1 MQTIKIV
8 KCKSELKLS
17 SILYC
22 NIKYIYIENRDQI
35 HRNLF
40 CCFLFWYLLA
50 YIACCNLIMQ
60 RNNTIENGSEN
71 RSSFLSESSWVL
83 RKKSISKRRLRS
95 RVPCSPLLYSYS
107 HSSVHGGMLHAGVL
121 VLLLCDLPCDLSVWW
136 WWWWLEFRV
145 IYVCHLDRDPT
156 VIFILFGHRSQPRS
170 LVGHQQ
176 VIFLRVL
183 FLLSRARFESIYQ
196 CHIKP
201 LNGNGW

>member
-1 MQTIKIV
+1 MAPK
-8 KCKSELKLS
+8 
-17 SILYC
+17 
-22 NIKYIYIENRDQI
+22 
-35 HRNLF
+35 
-40 CCFLFWYLLA
+40 
-50 YIACCNLIMQ
+50 
-60 RNNTIENGSEN
+60 
-71 RSSFLSESSWVL
+71 
-83 RKKSISKRRLRS
+83 KKSISKRRLRS

-183 FLLSRARFESIYQ
+183 FLFSRARFESIYQ

-201 LNGNGW
+201 LNGNGLLQLNQVNVLDQFDLFHFLVAFIYLLPNPCLIHFFADIDARHWNFHNVAIRQWDLYITWWTISDGFVLFLRDRL